1 VKVYVAAPYSA
12 PTPAEVEANVA
23 RAFDAADALQDAG
36 HSPYCPHLSH
46 WRHMRRARPYEDWIA
61 EDLRWLAVC
70 DAVLRLP
77 GHSMGADREVEA
89 ARLLGLPVY
98 LELEEVPPA

>member
-1 VKVYVAAPYSA
+1 MRIYVAAPYSA
-12 PTPAEVEANVA
+12 PTPEEIRANVD
-23 RAFDAADALQDAG
+23 RVLDAADALQDAG
-36 HSPYCPHLSH
+36 HSPYVPHLNR
-46 WRHMRRARPYEDWIA
+46 WRHARRARSYDDWIA

-70 DAVLRLP
+70 EGVLRLP
-77 GHSMGADREVEA
+77 GHSPGADREVEA